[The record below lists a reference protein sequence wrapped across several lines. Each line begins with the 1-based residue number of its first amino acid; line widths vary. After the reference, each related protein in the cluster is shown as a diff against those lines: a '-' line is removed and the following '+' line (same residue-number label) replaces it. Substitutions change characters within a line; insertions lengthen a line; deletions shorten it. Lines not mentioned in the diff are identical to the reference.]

1 MIIKNRREL
10 ATSRLRE
17 KALDIIEAGIERV
30 LPGAVMQTAVS
41 FDPATRTFSVNKNSQ
56 KVTGRIFVIGGG
68 KASGLMAQ
76 TLEKITGPENIEAG
90 IVIDKAA
97 PEEFKLKKIRVM
109 QAGHPLPD
117 ERGIKATRAMLDLKH
132 KYAIGK
138 DDMVICLISGGG
150 SALMPYPADG
160 LSLGD
165 KQKVTGL
172 LLSCGADIH
181 EINTVRKHL
190 SGIKGGR
197 LAQHYY
203 PATVLSLIL
212 SDVVGNDMSI
222 IASGPTY
229 PDSTSYSDARQVIEK
244 YNLLHKV
251 PENILTVLERGCQ
264 EKFEET
270 PKLLE
275 NARNYII
282 GDNRLALEAMAEKA
296 SSSGFRPFIVTAE
309 QTGDTAT
316 AARQRAQEILNVI
329 YKNYDAIIIGGETT
343 PVLPDNHGIGGRNQ
357 HYAALTMFLFK
368 NYPGEW
374 LSASVA
380 TDGSDYMSDVA
391 GAIVDVSSLDNL
403 KKKNC
408 DIRSYLE
415 RYNSYVLLKETGNS
429 IILTGSTGTNVG
441 DIILYLLP
449 TS

>member
-10 ATSRLRE
+10 ATSRLRG

-41 FDPATRTFSVNKNSQ
+41 FDPVTKTFSVNKNSQ

-76 TLEKITGPENIEAG
+76 TLEKIIGPENIEAG

-117 ERGIKATRAMLDLKH
+117 ERGIKATRAMLDLMH

-138 DDMVICLISGGG
+138 DDLVICLISGGG
-150 SALMPYPADG
+150 SALMPCPADG

-197 LAQHYY
+197 LAQYYY

-229 PDSTSYSDARQVIEK
+229 PDSTSYADARQVLEK
-244 YNLLHKV
+244 YNLLNKV
-251 PENILTVLERGCQ
+251 PGNILAVLERGCQ
-264 EKFEET
+264 EKFGET

-275 NARNYII
+275 NVRNYII

-329 YKNYDAIIIGGETT
+329 YKPHDAIIIGGETT
-343 PVLPDNHGIGGRNQ
+343 PVLPDNHGTGGRNQ
-357 HYAALTMFLFK
+357 HYAALTMFLLN

-391 GAIVDVSSLDNL
+391 GAIVDGSSLDNL

-408 DIRSYLE
+408 
-415 RYNSYVLLKETGNS
+415 
-429 IILTGSTGTNVG
+429 
-441 DIILYLLP
+441 
-449 TS
+449 